1 MMSAENI
8 KEMLNEIG
16 LPYEYDHFSTHNWI
30 EPPFIVWRIPG
41 SDNFHADGVTY
52 AKIDVLNIE
61 LYSDEK
67 DWNNEKKIE
76 DILDKYGITYD
87 RTGEYLDSEKMYEGF
102 IRNGGIKMSK
112 KDNKVKYNL
121 KNAHYAL
128 QNEGEDGTITFE
140 VPKAIPG
147 SVSISLDANGDI
159 SPFYADGIQYYVSAA
174 NNGYEGDAE
183 FALIPDS
190 AQAR

>member
-1 MMSAENI
+1 M
-8 KEMLNEIG
+8 G
-16 LPYEYDHFSTHNWI
+16 
-30 EPPFIVWRIPG
+30 
-41 SDNFHADGVTY
+41 
-52 AKIDVLNIE
+52 
-61 LYSDEK
+61 
-67 DWNNEKKIE
+67 
-76 DILDKYGITYD
+76 
-87 RTGEYLDSEKMYEGF
+87 
-102 IRNGGIKMSK
+102 K

-190 AQAR
+190 FRQDVLKENFCLNLMEIRKESDEFSITAQLPDRQSNPRRKKIVLNLAQKQLRSAMLHFRTDG